1 MLKKIKIWLANKNRK
16 YSEGLAY
23 FNKFASDKQKDS
35 FGKYLNAVK
44 NDDISQYDT
53 AGRFPLLINQVIFI
67 ERSIKSSPAQY
78 IASKTKKK
86 LTINTEGLSIG
97 KKDEASKVDK
107 NSPNVP
113 DDNTSAPDG
122 DVNATAD
129 AKQRAVTSLDQL
141 PENFAPIRTRLKEL
155 VPYMAKVHADMAAE
169 LADDKR
175 AVLRKELIALD
186 DERRSIWNRI
196 DKFLAGVPESK
207 IEKDE
212 AETHVEQNMLVLGVE
227 LAQRIGLLKSYI
239 KRNTDSLKKHQ
250 AAGYEVKA
258 ASAQEKIDMY
268 SKELAELEALLPKE
282 QPILE

>member
-1 MLKKIKIWLANKNRK
+1 MLKKIQIWLANKNRK

-67 ERSIKSSPAQY
+67 ERRIKSSPAQY

-86 LTINTEGLSIG
+86 PMINTEGLSIG

-107 NSPNVP
+107 NSPNTNAV
-113 DDNTSAPDG
+113 NAPEG
-122 DVNATAD
+122 DVNAPAD

-268 SKELAELEALLPKE
+268 SKELSELEALLPKE
-282 QPILE
+282 QPDLE

>member
-1 MLKKIKIWLANKNRK
+1 M
-16 YSEGLAY
+16 AY

-44 NDDISQYDT
+44 NDDISQFDT

-86 LTINTEGLSIG
+86 PMINTEGLSGG

-107 NSPNVP
+107 NSPNTNAV
-113 DDNTSAPDG
+113 NAPKG
-122 DVNATAD
+122 DVNAPAD

-186 DERRSIWNRI
+186 DERRSIWKRI
-196 DKFLAGVPESK
+196 DKFLAGTPESK
-207 IEKDE
+207 IEKEE
-212 AETHVEQNMLVLGVE
+212 AEKVLEQNMLVVGVD
-227 LAQRIGLLKSYI
+227 LAKRIGLLKSYI

>member
-44 NDDISQYDT
+44 NDDISQFDT

-86 LTINTEGLSIG
+86 PMINTEGLSGG

-107 NSPNVP
+107 NSPNTNAV
-113 DDNTSAPDG
+113 NAPKG
-122 DVNATAD
+122 DVNAPAD

-186 DERRSIWNRI
+186 DERRSIWKRI
-196 DKFLAGVPESK
+196 DKFLAGTPESK
-207 IEKDE
+207 IEKEE
-212 AETHVEQNMLVLGVE
+212 AEKVLEQNMLVVGVD
-227 LAQRIGLLKSYI
+227 LAKRIGLLKSYI

>member
-44 NDDISQYDT
+44 NDDISQFDT

-78 IASKTKKK
+78 IASKTKEKPM
-86 LTINTEGLSIG
+86 INTEGLSGG

-107 NSPNVP
+107 NSPNTNAV
-113 DDNTSAPDG
+113 NAPKG
-122 DVNATAD
+122 DVNAPAD

-186 DERRSIWNRI
+186 DERRSIWKRI
-196 DKFLAGVPESK
+196 DKFLAGTPESK
-207 IEKDE
+207 IEKEE
-212 AETHVEQNMLVLGVE
+212 AEKVLEQNMLVVGVD
-227 LAQRIGLLKSYI
+227 LAKRIGLLKSYI

>member
-44 NDDISQYDT
+44 NDDISQFDT

-86 LTINTEGLSIG
+86 PMINTEGLSIG

-107 NSPNVP
+107 NSPNTNAV
-113 DDNTSAPDG
+113 NAPEG
-122 DVNATAD
+122 DVNAPAD

-196 DKFLAGVPESK
+196 DKFLSGTPESK
-207 IEKDE
+207 IEKEE
-212 AETHVEQNMLVLGVE
+212 AEKVLEQNMLVVGVD
-227 LAQRIGLLKSYI
+227 LAKRIGLLKSYI

>member
-1 MLKKIKIWLANKNRK
+1 MLKKIQIWLANKNRK

-23 FNKFASDKQKDS
+23 FNEFASDKQKES

-44 NDDISQYDT
+44 SEDISQFDNE
-53 AGRFPLLINQVIFI
+53 GRFPLLINQVLFC
-67 ERSIKSSPAQY
+67 ERRIKSSPAQFV
-78 IASKTKKK
+78 ASKTKKK
-86 LTINTEGLSIG
+86 AMINTEGLSGG

-113 DDNTSAPDG
+113 DDNTSGPDG
-122 DVNATAD
+122 DVTATAD

-186 DERRSIWNRI
+186 DERRAIWKRI
-196 DKFLAGVPESK
+196 DKFLAGIPESN
-207 IEKDE
+207 IEKEE
-212 AETHVEQNMLVLGVE
+212 AEKVLEQNMLVLGVD
-227 LAQRIGLLKSYI
+227 LAKRIGLLKSYI

-268 SKELAELEALLPKE
+268 SKELAELEALIP
-282 QPILE
+282 